1 MTLSDHIPEDGRKRK
16 PANLYSARSG
26 SRVQVL
32 SIAGTVA
39 DQLARQGLR
48 SGDVVVV
55 KNRAPL
61 GGPVLVEVQGAVIA
75 LGRAL
80 ARKITVKAMG

>member
-1 MTLSDHIPEDGRKRK
+1 MTPSSRTPDDSRKRK

-26 SRVQVL
+26 SRVEVV
-32 SIAGTVA
+32 SVTGTMV

-48 SGDVVVV
+48 SGDIVVV

-80 ARKITVKAMG
+80 ARKITVKVMG

>member
-1 MTLSDHIPEDGRKRK
+1 MPLRSPVPDEAKKRK
-16 PANLYSARSG
+16 PPSLYSAKSG

-32 SIAGTVA
+32 AIADPLV

-48 SGDVVVV
+48 CGDIVLV

-61 GGPVLVEVQGAVIA
+61 GGPILVEVQGAIIA
-75 LGRAL
+75 LGRTL
-80 ARKITVKAMG
+80 ARKITIKAMG

>member
-1 MTLSDHIPEDGRKRK
+1 MTLSDRTPEDGRKRK

-32 SIAGTVA
+32 SVAGTVA

-48 SGDVVVV
+48 SGDIVVV

-75 LGRAL
+75 LGRGL

>member
-1 MTLSDHIPEDGRKRK
+1 MTYRNRPPEDAKKRK
-16 PANLYSARSG
+16 PPTLYSAKSG

-32 SIAGTVA
+32 VVGGPLV

-48 SGDVVVV
+48 AGDVVLV

-61 GGPVLVEVQGAVIA
+61 GGPILVEVQGAVIA
-75 LGRAL
+75 LGRTL
-80 ARKITVKAMG
+80 ARKITVKALG

>member
-1 MTLSDHIPEDGRKRK
+1 M
-16 PANLYSARSG
+16 
-26 SRVQVL
+26 QVL
-32 SIAGTVA
+32 SITGAVA

-48 SGDVVVV
+48 SGDIVVV

-80 ARKITVKAMG
+80 ARKIMVKAMG

>member
-1 MTLSDHIPEDGRKRK
+1 M
-16 PANLYSARSG
+16 
-26 SRVQVL
+26 QVL
-32 SIAGTVA
+32 SIAGAVA
-39 DQLARQGLR
+39 EQLARQGLR
-48 SGDVVVV
+48 SGDIVLV

-80 ARKITVKAMG
+80 ARKIMVEAMG

>member
-1 MTLSDHIPEDGRKRK
+1 MTLRNRTPEDSRKRK

-32 SIAGTVA
+32 SVADALA

-48 SGDVVVV
+48 SGDIVVV

-75 LGRAL
+75 LGRGL
-80 ARKITVKAMG
+80 ARKIAVKAIG